1 MLTDCDKLAKAPR
14 ESGAAEWDWFF
25 GLAPSEQTY
34 LRRWYMVP
42 NGAEPDVVADRYGA
56 STVDE
61 GMELWLADVRY
72 ERSQRPTNLRD
83 EWAEPELPDDG
94 DLRTVLDLVR
104 SQTNATDEEWAR
116 VEDAIAVRLA
126 VRLTANCQSVLVV
139 DQDLADMLPTLREEW
154 GSIAGMPAFVG
165 MRGIAQLFGVAPVTS
180 RMWRTRGKLPPPDE
194 IVDGTMHLW
203 ARSTIKQWVKEIQAY
218 ASA

>member
-1 MLTDCDKLAKAPR
+1 MLTDYDKLAKAPR

-34 LRRWYMVP
+34 LRRWYMVS
-42 NGAEPDVVADRYGA
+42 NGAGPDVVADRYGA

-72 ERSQRPTNLRD
+72 ERSQRPSNLRD

-94 DLRTVLDLVR
+94 NLRTVLDLVR

-116 VEDAIAVRLA
+116 VEDAIAVRL
-126 VRLTANCQSVLVV
+126 TANCQQVLVL
-139 DQDLADMLPTLREEW
+139 DSDLADMLPMLREEW
-154 GSIAGMPAFVG
+154 GSVAGLPSFVG
-165 MRGIAQLFGVAPVTS
+165 MRGIAELFGVAEVTV
-180 RMWRTRGKLPPPDE
+180 RMWKKRGKLPPPDE
-194 IVDGTMHLW
+194 IIDGTMHAW
-203 ARSTIKQWVKEIQAY
+203 ARGTVKAWAKEIQAY
-218 ASA
+218 AAAVS